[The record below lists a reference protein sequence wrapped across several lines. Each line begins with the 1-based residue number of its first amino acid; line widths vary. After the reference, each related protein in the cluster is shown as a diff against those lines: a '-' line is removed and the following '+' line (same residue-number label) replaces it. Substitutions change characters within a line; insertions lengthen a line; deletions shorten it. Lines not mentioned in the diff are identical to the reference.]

1 MQEDSSMYQWIS
13 EVIKNEYKFVKA
25 LKNSEL
31 SKVLVYRH
39 KETGRKII
47 VRHIKD
53 GADVYEKMLELKCDN
68 LPIIYEVVQ
77 GDVGAIV
84 MEEYISGMTIGD
96 VLQSGLYTENGVRE
110 IIRQVCKGLGM
121 LHYYGIIHRDI
132 KPDNVMISEKGQVK
146 LIDFNASRIYK
157 KDENRDTRILGTTGY
172 AAPEQYGLSQTDPRT
187 DIYALGVLINIML
200 TGEHPSKVLCKGK
213 FRKIVK
219 KAVNINPDDRYQ
231 SCQELMESL

>member
-1 MQEDSSMYQWIS
+1 MRLNW
-13 EVIKNEYKFVKA
+13 VC
-25 LKNSEL
+25 
-31 SKVLVYRH
+31 RH

-110 IIRQVCKGLGM
+110 ISKLQKEGLIKTNRNHFELTVCNDTDS
-121 LHYYGIIHRDI
+121 GI
-132 KPDNVMISEKGQVK
+132 KM
-146 LIDFNASRIYK
+146 
-157 KDENRDTRILGTTGY
+157 
-172 AAPEQYGLSQTDPRT
+172 
-187 DIYALGVLINIML
+187 
-200 TGEHPSKVLCKGK
+200 
-213 FRKIVK
+213 
-219 KAVNINPDDRYQ
+219 
-231 SCQELMESL
+231 

>member
-1 MQEDSSMYQWIS
+1 
-13 EVIKNEYKFVKA
+13 
-25 LKNSEL
+25 
-31 SKVLVYRH
+31 
-39 KETGRKII
+39 
-47 VRHIKD
+47 
-53 GADVYEKMLELKCDN
+53 MLELKCDN
-68 LPIIYEVVQ
+68 LPIIYEVVH
-77 GDVGAIV
+77 GDGGAIV
-84 MEEYISGMTIGD
+84 MEEYISGMTRGD